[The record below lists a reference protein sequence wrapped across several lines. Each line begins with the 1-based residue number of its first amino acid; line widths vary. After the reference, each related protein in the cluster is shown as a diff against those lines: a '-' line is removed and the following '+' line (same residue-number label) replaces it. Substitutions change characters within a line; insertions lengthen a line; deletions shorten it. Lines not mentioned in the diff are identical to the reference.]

1 MVVQCYNCLTSV
13 FGIERGSYFIIG
25 DPFAEVRF
33 LLLECPSCAEPILT
47 REKGTPYMIGNKVEI
62 GWSDLDQLYPVGEF
76 RINPN
81 IPELLR
87 SAFVEAVRCY
97 ETEIYT
103 AAAVMCRRTLDGF
116 CVEKGASKKTL
127 FANLK
132 ELKEK
137 DVINDQLYD
146 WADLLRISGNEAAHD
161 VSIAFSKEDARDLLE
176 FTVAILDYSYSFQS
190 RYEKFIDRKADK
202 TKSEPEVRSSEN

>member
-1 MVVQCYNCLTSV
+1 MVVQCYNCRTSV
-13 FGIERGSYFIIG
+13 FGIERGKYFIMG

-33 LLLECPSCAEPILT
+33 LLMECPNCAEPILT
-47 REKGTPYMIGNKVEI
+47 REKGSPFMMGKTVEI
-62 GWSDLDQLYPVGEF
+62 HWSELDQLYPVGEF

-81 IPELLR
+81 IPEILR

-97 ETEIYT
+97 KTQIYT

-116 CVEKGASKKTL
+116 CFEKGASKKTL
-127 FANLK
+127 FANLQ

-137 DVINDQLYD
+137 GVINDQLYD

-161 VSIAFSKEDARDLLE
+161 VSVAFSKEDARDLLE

-190 RYEKFIDRKADK
+190 RYEGFLDRRSPN
-202 TKSEPEVRSSEN
+202 SESES